1 MYTQSDKQT
10 TNSKLTSTKRI
21 SLSRHF
27 KCAPIDFL
35 FHSVRLQCVFL
46 STAKHFMRTNRSA
59 IFYQQLLL
67 CVCFFF
73 YYQMRFLLYF
83 IWVVVV
89 LVWFRRENSNH
100 TADSSNG
107 IVFFS
112 LSLNVPVRKSACI
125 LPSANVRLS
134 TVLLIWFFIMIM
146 LNYYGDV
153 YKMCINFRWKC
164 NNAIMHNGYRNKS
177 RRLVEHTIVS
187 WDFCA
192 ISFFKQEKK
201 NTHKIK

>member
-1 MYTQSDKQT
+1 M
-10 TNSKLTSTKRI
+10 
-21 SLSRHF
+21 
-27 KCAPIDFL
+27 C
-35 FHSVRLQCVFL
+35 
-46 STAKHFMRTNRSA
+46 TNRFFVPFGSTTMCIPFYGKTFYANQPIRNLLSA
-59 IFYQQLLL
+59 IVAV

-112 LSLNVPVRKSACI
+112 LYLNVRVRKSACI

-134 TVLLIWFFIMIM
+134 IVLLIWFFIMIM

-164 NNAIMHNGYRNKS
+164 NNAIMHNGHRNKS

-192 ISFFKQEKK
+192 ILFFKQEKK
-201 NTHKIK
+201 NTQNKVNNRSSRLQVKRRWKKSAINWVARV